1 MEYRIRNCEEGD
13 LPVLIE
19 LCKKHAAYENAD
31 YDARNK
37 ERLLKAALF
46 GDTPQLHCLVVET
59 DERVVGYASFTFDYS
74 TWSAA
79 SFLHLDCLY
88 LDECYRGYGI
98 GEAMILRIKEIAKVK
113 GCPNVQWQTPVF
125 NERAIKF
132 YKRIG
137 GECKDKVRFT
147 MTL

>member
-1 MEYRIRNCEEGD
+1 MEYRIKLCEERD

-19 LCKKHAAYENAD
+19 LCAKHAAYEQAV
-31 YDARNK
+31 YDAQNK
-37 ERLLKAALF
+37 EKLLKAALF
-46 GDTPQLHCLVVET
+46 GDKPQLHCLVAEVD
-59 DERVVGYASFTFDYS
+59 DEVIGYASFTFDYS

-79 SFLHLDCLY
+79 SFLHLDCLF

-98 GEAMILRIKEIAKVK
+98 GEAMILRIKEIAQAN
-113 GCPNVQWQTPVF
+113 GCSNIQWQTPVF

-137 GECKDKVRFT
+137 GQGKDKVRFT
-147 MTL
+147 MAV

>member
-1 MEYRIRNCEEGD
+1 MEYRIRLCEEKD

-19 LCKKHAAYENAD
+19 LCAKHAAHEKAV
-31 YDARNK
+31 YDAKDK
-37 ERLLKAALF
+37 ERLLKVALF
-46 GDTPQLHCLVVET
+46 GDNPQLHCLVVEA
-59 DERVVGYASFTFDYS
+59 DENVVGYASFTFDYS

-98 GEAMILRIKEIAKVK
+98 GEAMILRIKEIAKAN
-113 GCPNVQWQTPVF
+113 GCINVQWQTPVF
-125 NERAIKF
+125 NEKAIKF

-137 GECKDKVRFT
+137 GQSKDKVRFT
-147 MTL
+147 MTV